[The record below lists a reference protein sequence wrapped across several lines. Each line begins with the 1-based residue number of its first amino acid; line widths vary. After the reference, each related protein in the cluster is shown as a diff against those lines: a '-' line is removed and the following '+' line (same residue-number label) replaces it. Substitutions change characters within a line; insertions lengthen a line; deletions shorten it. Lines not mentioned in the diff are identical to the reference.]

1 MTVSQGRV
9 YTAGNKDDQDTIYC
23 LDADKGSII
32 WKHAYPCILDPH
44 MYEGGP
50 NATPTIDGDRVYFL
64 SRKGD
69 LLCLKATTGE
79 IVWQKNVTTGEPNA
93 EIPTWGFS
101 GSPLVEGEL
110 VILNVGNAGTAF
122 DKMTG
127 KLVWN
132 SGKGASGYATPVPF
146 GSNPDR
152 VMTIFAAKS
161 LEAVNGL
168 DGKSIWSF
176 PWKTDYG
183 MNCAD
188 PVISGEEVFIS
199 SDAGQGA
206 ARLRIAGG
214 KPTVIWQNKNLR
226 THINSTILWK
236 GYVYGVDDTEQRTS
250 ELKCISWETGEVK
263 WSDKGFGKGSLMMAD
278 GKLIGL
284 SDKGELIVF
293 EPDPAG
299 FKPLARA
306 QVLGGK
312 CWTAPVLSNGK
323 IFCRNARGDLVCL
336 DVSASATAA
345 Q

>member
-1 MTVSQGRV
+1 VS
-9 YTAGNKDDQDTIYC
+9 
-23 LDADKGSII
+23 
-32 WKHAYPCILDPH
+32 
-44 MYEGGP
+44 
-50 NATPTIDGDRVYFL
+50 
-64 SRKGD
+64 
-69 LLCLKATTGE
+69 
-79 IVWQKNVTTGEPNA
+79 
-93 EIPTWGFS
+93 
-101 GSPLVEGEL
+101 
-110 VILNVGNAGTAF
+110 
-122 DKMTG
+122 
-127 KLVWN
+127 
-132 SGKGASGYATPVPF
+132 GA
-146 GSNPDR
+146 
-152 VMTIFAAKS
+152 
-161 LEAVNGL
+161 

-214 KPTVIWQNKNLR
+214 KPSVVWQNKNLR

-263 WSDKGFGKGSLMMAD
+263 WSDKGFGKGSLMMAG

-293 EPDPAG
+293 EPDPAA
-299 FKPLARA
+299 FKPISRA

-312 CWTAPVLSNGK
+312 CWTAPVLSNGR

-336 DVSASATAA
+336 DVSGGAVAP